1 MGLFSFFSSRE
12 VDDFAKQL
20 AQDLSKRYPPSMDN
34 SDKKV
39 SANRLTKI
47 LEDTFTKAQKFNQ
60 EKKLGMYKKAR
71 LGNTFQ
77 WGLRDMGYSQQ
88 FVDMATEGLIV
99 YLSRKQGAKI

>member
-1 MGLFSFFSSRE
+1 MGLFSLFSSRE

-20 AQDLSKRYPPSMDN
+20 AQDISKRYPPSMDN

-47 LEDTFTKAQKFNQ
+47 LEDAFAKAQTFSK

-77 WGLRDMGYSQQ
+77 WSLRDMGYSQK
-88 FVDMATEGLIV
+88 FIDIATEGLIV
-99 YLSRKQGAKI
+99 YLSRKQASKS